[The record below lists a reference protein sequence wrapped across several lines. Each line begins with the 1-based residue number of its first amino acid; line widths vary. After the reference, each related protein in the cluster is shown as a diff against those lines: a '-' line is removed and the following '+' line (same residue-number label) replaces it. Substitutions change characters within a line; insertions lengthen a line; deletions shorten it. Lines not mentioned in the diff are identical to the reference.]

1 MRSSTRSSTPSSSDI
16 RNSVLVSGS
25 FPDSA
30 AAADLPQRRLI
41 EEVARGVGRIIAE
54 RDKRLVSGSGLVV
67 GSAAIAG
74 ALSVILKQD
83 APNLEKSLLLRP
95 FPREPPEGIT
105 RREFRRRYRD
115 SMVQQVG
122 ICVFV
127 AGLKDQRRAGK
138 TKRIVADGVVEEFE
152 SAKRLGRTVIMIPL
166 GATGGAAANI
176 WKLVKR
182 DLATL
187 YPFMCPK
194 DFDLLN
200 NTNQSSAELV
210 KAVNRIIEAS
220 EKPLKRSRE
229 LSLSMRMS
237 QWASECRGRRNLV

>member
-1 MRSSTRSSTPSSSDI
+1 MP

-30 AAADLPQRRLI
+30 AAADLLQRRMI
-41 EEVARGVGRIIAE
+41 EEVARGVGRIIVE
-54 RDKRLVSGSGLVV
+54 REKRLVSGFGLVV

-74 ALSVILKQD
+74 ALSVILKED

-105 RREFRRRYRD
+105 ERKFRRRYRD
-115 SMVQQVG
+115 SMVQQAG

-127 AGLKDQRRAGK
+127 AGLKDERRAGK

-152 SAKRLGRTVIMIPL
+152 SAKRLGRTVIPL

-176 WKLVKR
+176 WKLVNR

-187 YPFMCPK
+187 CPFIRRK

-200 NTNQSSAELV
+200 NTNQSSAELLQ
-210 KAVNRIIEAS
+210 AVDRIIEAS
-220 EKPLKRSRE
+220 EKP

-237 QWASECRGRRNLV
+237 QWASTFSVDPRRS